1 MPTGDLRGGHQ
12 EDEQEH
18 QRNRHQTILK
28 KGGTNHFVNEMR
40 KRIDQYFEIALRS
53 VRDSVP
59 KACGYFLV
67 RKSQDSLQYELY
79 NQINT
84 NPHMINAM
92 GEPARITERRKAL
105 SDVLATMKN
114 SIKVLQRDPDIS
126 SNTLGDEEL
135 EAALR

>member
-1 MPTGDLRGGHQ
+1 
-12 EDEQEH
+12 
-18 QRNRHQTILK
+18 
-28 KGGTNHFVNEMR
+28 
-40 KRIDQYFEIALRS
+40 
-53 VRDSVP
+53 
-59 KACGYFLV
+59 
-67 RKSQDSLQYELY
+67 
-79 NQINT
+79 
-84 NPHMINAM
+84 MINGM